1 MKKYLFWSVAVF
13 GVMALCMFMMP
24 ESAMAQVGG
33 FETKMNNLNS
43 NLISKILP
51 LVSTCGLLYGVFLMV
66 TGSGEAKGKILAVIG
81 GSIIGF
87 LAPALMSWLSGAF

>member
-1 MKKYLFWSVAVF
+1 MSKHTFWSVTLLGMVAI
-13 GVMALCMFMMP
+13 MALLMP
-24 ESAMAQVGG
+24 EFALAQVGG
-33 FETKMNNLNS
+33 FESKVSNLNS
-43 NLISKILP
+43 NLVSKLLP

-87 LAPALMSWLSGAF
+87 LAPALMGWLSSAF